1 LEQQLIS
8 YPMAVG
14 PVMTRVL
21 EAGQGDRVIV
31 FVHGTGGRADR
42 WSRNLD
48 AFAKAGFHA
57 YAFDLPGHGYASK
70 GAGVDC
76 SVPAYRQV
84 LGAFLDALGVK
95 KAVIVGTSLGGHVVA
110 SYACENPS
118 RIEAVVLVGSMGLV
132 PIGDEARAR
141 IQAGASNQS
150 RDGIV
155 GKLKRV
161 IFDASLVTE
170 DMVEEEWRINNSAG
184 ALDSFAALGRYIVS
198 DLDAEVVG
206 EELAKAAFPVL
217 LVWGSEDKT
226 VAPEVGRKVKGL
238 VPRSDLVEL
247 DAAAHTAYYERAD
260 AFNAIVTGYLQ
271 QPRQRHQADG
281 VRWS

>member
-1 LEQQLIS
+1 LEKQLIS

-84 LGAFLDALGVK
+84 LGAFMDAVGIR

-118 RIEAVVLVGSMGLV
+118 RVEAVVLVGSMGLV
-132 PIGDEARAR
+132 PIGDEARGR
-141 IQAGASNQS
+141 IQAGANNQS

-161 IFDASLVTE
+161 IFDTTLVTE

-184 ALDSFAALGRYIVS
+184 AAESFATLGRYIVS

-206 EELAKAAFPVL
+206 EALAKAAFPVL

-226 VAPEVGRKVKGL
+226 VAPEVGRQVKTL

-247 DAAAHTAYYERAD
+247 EGAAHTAYYERAD
-260 AFNAIVTGYLQ
+260 TFNTIVTGYLE
-271 QPRQRHQADG
+271 QPRQRHSVDG
-281 VRWS
+281 VRWN

>member
-1 LEQQLIS
+1 
-8 YPMAVG
+8 MALG

-48 AFAKAGFHA
+48 AFAAAGFHA
-57 YAFDLPGHGYASK
+57 YAFDLPGHGFASK
-70 GAGVDC
+70 GPDVAC
-76 SVPAYRQV
+76 SVPAYREV
-84 LGAFLDALGVK
+84 LGAFLDAIGARQ
-95 KAVIVGTSLGGHVVA
+95 AVIVGTSLGGHVVA

-118 RIEAVVLVGSMGLV
+118 RVEAVVLVGSMGLV

-170 DMVEEEWRINNSAG
+170 AMVEEEWRINNSAG
-184 ALDSFAALGRYIVS
+184 ALDSFATLGRYIVS
-198 DLDAEVVG
+198 DLDKEVVG
-206 EELAKAAFPVL
+206 EALAKAEFPVL

-226 VAPEVGRKVKGL
+226 VTPQVGRQVKAL
-238 VPRSDLVEL
+238 VPRSDFVEL
-247 DAAAHTAYYERAD
+247 EAAAHTAYYERAD
-260 AFNAIVTGYLQ
+260 DFNAIVTGYLA
-271 QPRQRHQADG
+271 QPHQRHQADG
-281 VRWS
+281 VRWN

>member
-1 LEQQLIS
+1 
-8 YPMAVG
+8 MAVG
-14 PVMTRVL
+14 PMMTRVL

-76 SVPAYRQV
+76 SVPAYRHV
-84 LGAFLDALGVK
+84 LGAFMDAVGIR

-118 RIEAVVLVGSMGLV
+118 RIDAVVLVGSMGLV
-132 PIGDEARAR
+132 PIGDEARGR
-141 IQAGASNQS
+141 IQAGANNQS

-161 IFDASLVTE
+161 IFDTTLVTE

-184 ALDSFAALGRYIVS
+184 AAESFATLGRYIVS
-198 DLDAEVVG
+198 DLDAAMEWNCWDTDEDDEADDYSA
-206 EELAKAAFPVL
+206 EE
-217 LVWGSEDKT
+217 
-226 VAPEVGRKVKGL
+226 
-238 VPRSDLVEL
+238 
-247 DAAAHTAYYERAD
+247 
-260 AFNAIVTGYLQ
+260 
-271 QPRQRHQADG
+271 
-281 VRWS
+281 

>member
-1 LEQQLIS
+1 MIS

-84 LGAFLDALGVK
+84 LGAFLDALGVG

-238 VPRSDLVEL
+238 VPQSDLVEL

>member
-1 LEQQLIS
+1 MIS
-8 YPMAVG
+8 YPLALG

-57 YAFDLPGHGYASK
+57 YAFDLPGHGFASK
-70 GAGVDC
+70 GEGVEC
-76 SVPAYRQV
+76 SVPAYRKV
-84 LGAFLDALGVK
+84 LGAFMDAVCPG

-118 RIEAVVLVGSMGLV
+118 RVEAVVLVGSMGLV

-141 IQAGASNQS
+141 IQAGANNQS
-150 RDGIV
+150 REGIV

-161 IFDASLVTE
+161 IFDPALVTE
-170 DMVEEEWRINNSAG
+170 DMIEEEWRINNSAG
-184 ALDSFAALGRYIVS
+184 ALESFAALGRYIVS

-206 EELAKAAFPVL
+206 EDLARAGFPVL
-217 LVWGSEDKT
+217 LVWGNEDKT
-226 VAPEVGRKVKGL
+226 VAPAVGRQVKDL
-238 VPRSDLVEL
+238 VPRSDFVEL
-247 DAAAHTAYYERAD
+247 ADAAHTAYFERAD
-260 AFNAIVTGYLQ
+260 DFNSVLTGWLD
-271 QPRQRHQADG
+271 QPRRRHQADG

>member
-1 LEQQLIS
+1 
-8 YPMAVG
+8 MAVG
-14 PVMTRVL
+14 PLMTRVL

-84 LGAFLDALGVK
+84 LGAFLDALGVNT
-95 KAVIVGTSLGGHVVA
+95 ATIVGTSLGGHVVA

-118 RIEAVVLVGSMGLV
+118 RVEAVVLVGSMGLV

-184 ALDSFAALGRYIVS
+184 ALESFAALGRYIVS

-206 EELAKAAFPVL
+206 EALAKAAFPVL
-217 LVWGSEDKT
+217 LVWGNEDKT
-226 VAPEVGRKVKGL
+226 VAPDVGRKVKGL

>member
-1 LEQQLIS
+1 MIS

-21 EAGQGDRVIV
+21 EAGEGDRVIV

-57 YAFDLPGHGYASK
+57 YAFDLPGHGFASK

-76 SVPAYRQV
+76 SVPAYRAV
-84 LGAFLDALGVK
+84 LGAFLDAVGAQ

-118 RIEAVVLVGSMGLV
+118 RVEAVVLVGSMGLV

-141 IQAGASNQS
+141 IQAGAANQS

-161 IFDASLVTE
+161 IFNPTLVTE
-170 DMVEEEWRINNSAG
+170 DMIEEEWRINNSAG
-184 ALDSFAALGRYIVS
+184 AVVSFAALGRYIVA

-206 EELAKAAFPVL
+206 EQLAQAPFPVL
-217 LVWGSEDKT
+217 LVWGREDKT
-226 VAPEVGRKVKGL
+226 VAPEVGRKVKSL
-238 VPRSDLVEL
+238 VQRSDLVEL

-260 AFNAIVTGYLQ
+260 EFNDIVAAYLE
-271 QPRQRHQADG
+271 QPRRHHQADG
-281 VRWS
+281 VHWN

>member
-1 LEQQLIS
+1 
-8 YPMAVG
+8 MAVG

-84 LGAFLDALGVK
+84 LGAFLDALGVG

-238 VPRSDLVEL
+238 VPQSDLVEL